1 MSIQRRDFLKS
12 TAIGM
17 AGISLA
23 PLFGES
29 LFAAPASYTF
39 RKSTPEQQGISSA
52 SILEFINKAE
62 ADKLGL
68 HSLMIVRNGSVVAE
82 GWWDPYKPDLKHVLN
97 SLSKSFTSTAIG
109 FAVSEGLLSVED
121 KVTKFFPDDIPA
133 NPAPYL
139 MEMQVKHLLTMTTGH
154 EADTAGPMR
163 RENGVWTKTF
173 LSTPVTHQPGT
184 YFLYD
189 TGATYMLSAIITKV
203 SGKTLFDYLTPT
215 LFKPLEIS
223 GIDWEVSPQ
232 GINTGGFGLRVKTE
246 DIAKLGMLYLQNG
259 IWNGKQVLPATWA
272 HDATTYKVPN
282 TPVKGQDAS
291 VSDWQQGY
299 CYQFWRC
306 RHDFFRGDGAQG
318 QYCLVSR
325 DLNTVIAITSEVQD
339 MQKTLN
345 YVWDYLLPGIKP
357 STLPADTANQ
367 NTLKQKLAT
376 LTLLPA
382 KTNFGQSTQA
392 QISGKTFNIK
402 DNALSINQASI
413 TFNAD
418 ECLFVLKGP
427 QTEQKITCGLDKW
440 IKGET
445 PTVGVSAKNAAA
457 RKIVAAGVWTNDK
470 TFVIT
475 LQYYETPNSD
485 LILCNF
491 ENNSI
496 SIKFLAGI
504 TVNNGGTRDN
514 RPVLEGTV

>member
-1 MSIQRRDFLKS
+1 MSIQRRDFLKN

-17 AGISLA
+17 AGLSLA
-23 PLFGES
+23 PLFSES
-29 LFAAPASYTF
+29 LFAAPAAYTF
-39 RKSTPEQQGISSA
+39 RKSTPEQQGISSS
-52 SILEFINKAE
+52 SILDFINKAE
-62 ADKLGL
+62 AGKLGL
-68 HSLMIVRNGSVVAE
+68 HSLMVIRNGSVVAE
-82 GWWDPYKPDLKHVLN
+82 GWWDPYKPDLNHTLN
-97 SLSKSFTSTAIG
+97 SLSKSFTSTGIG

-139 MEMQVKHLLTMTTGH
+139 MDMQVKHLLTMTTGH

-163 RENGVWTKTF
+163 KDKNVWAQTF
-173 LSTPVTHQPGT
+173 LSTQVPHQPGT

-189 TGATYMLSAIITKV
+189 TGATYMLSAIITKIT
-203 SGKTLFDYLTPT
+203 GKTLFDYLTPR
-215 LFKPLEIS
+215 LFKPLDIT

-259 IWNGKQVLPATWA
+259 MWNGKQVLPDSWA
-272 HDATTYKVPN
+272 KDATTYKVPN
-282 TPVKGQDAS
+282 SPMKGQDTS
-291 VSDWQQGY
+291 TSDWQQGY

-306 RHDFFRGDGAQG
+306 RHNFFRGDGAQG

-325 DLNTVIAITSEVQD
+325 DLNTVIAITSEIQD

-357 STLPADTANQ
+357 SALPADTANQ
-367 NTLKQKLAT
+367 SALKQKLAT

-382 KTNFGQSTQA
+382 KTDFGQNMQA
-392 QISGKTFNIK
+392 QVSGKTFTIK
-402 DNALSINQASI
+402 DNALAVNQASL
-413 TFNAD
+413 TFNSD
-418 ECLFVLKGP
+418 DCTFIIKGS
-427 QTEQKITCGLDKW
+427 QTEQKITCGLNKW
-440 IKGET
+440 VKSET
-445 PTVGVSAKNAAA
+445 PTVGVPNKNSTA
-457 RKIVAAGVWTNDK
+457 RKIAATGTWTTDK

-485 LILCNF
+485 LVICNF
-491 ENNSI
+491 ENNTI

-504 TVNNGGTRDN
+504 TANNGGTGDS

>member
-1 MSIQRRDFLKS
+1 MVIQRRDFLKN
-12 TAIGM
+12 TAIGV
-17 AGISLA
+17 AGLSLA

-29 LFAAPASYTF
+29 LFAAPAGYKF
-39 RKSTPEQQGISSA
+39 GKSTPEQQGITSS

-62 ADKLGL
+62 AGKLGL
-68 HSLMIVRNGSVVAE
+68 HSLMVIRNGNVVAE

-139 MEMQVKHLLTMTTGH
+139 NDMQIKHLLTMTTGH
-154 EADTAGPMR
+154 EADASAPMR
-163 RENGVWTKTF
+163 RDNQVWTKGF
-173 LSTPVTHQPGT
+173 LSLPVQRPPGT
-184 YFLYD
+184 YFMYNS
-189 TGATYMLSAIITKV
+189 GATYMLSAIITRV
-203 SGKTLFDYLTPT
+203 SGKTMFDYLTPR

-232 GINTGGFGLRVKTE
+232 GINTGGWGLRIKTE

-259 IWNGKQVLPATWA
+259 MWNGKQLLPATWA

-306 RHDFFRGDGAQG
+306 RHNFFRGDGAQG

-345 YVWDYLLPGIKP
+345 YLWDYLLPGIKP
-357 STLPADTANQ
+357 STLPTDAANQ
-367 NTLKQKLAT
+367 NALKQKLAT

-382 KTNFGQSTQA
+382 KTEFGQNTQA
-392 QISGKTFNIK
+392 LISGKTFNIK
-402 DNALSINQASI
+402 DNALAINQASLR
-413 TFNAD
+413 FNAD
-418 ECLFVLKGP
+418 ECSFLLKGP
-427 QTEQKITCGLDKW
+427 QTEQKITCGLNKW

-445 PTVGVSAKNAAA
+445 STVGVSPKNAAD
-457 RKIVAAGVWTNDK
+457 RKIVATGVWTSDK

-475 LQYYETPNSD
+475 VQYYETPNSD
-485 LILCNF
+485 LIICSF
-491 ENNSI
+491 DNNSI

-504 TVNNGGTRDN
+504 IANNGGTRDN